1 MIAEEGCG
9 SVSGLPLSHFPA
21 EMPQALAAAFR
32 SRNISHSFFFFLKVK
47 HRPLCF
53 MSCQLSGLL
62 PSPLTTSQLQQM
74 ERSTFVQGGLG
85 HGVCLCASVGAPCRG
100 SPVEGR
106 TTATLP
112 GRSFKPPPPTSNLRL
127 ILHSTAKSDNNFSA
141 PNPGTELYSLQ
152 SPFYSQSLI

>member
-1 MIAEEGCG
+1 MLRKGA
-9 SVSGLPLSHFPA
+9 GLSRVCLCLTSQLKCPKHLLLLFGLAIFPTV
-21 EMPQALAAAFR
+21 
-32 SRNISHSFFFFLKVK
+32 FFFFKVK